1 MRNNNTVY
9 VIGVFDLFHRGHVEF
24 LKKAQKLGEKL
35 IVAINGD
42 KFTTKYKRK
51 PIYSEQDRL
60 EIISACKYVDEAF
73 VIDQHDNKD
82 AIIEHNIDIIVH
94 GNDWDEEGYK
104 KQIRVDDAFLEEYEV
119 ELAFL
124 DYIEGISTSGIIKK
138 IKKNY

>member
-1 MRNNNTVY
+1 
-9 VIGVFDLFHRGHVEF
+9 HRGHVEF

-82 AIIEHNIDIIVH
+82 AIIEHNIDIIVK
-94 GNDWDEEGYK
+94 GNDWDEEGNK
-104 KQIRVDDAFLEEYEV
+104 KKIRVDNAFLEEYEV
-119 ELAFL
+119 ELDFL

-138 IKKNY
+138 IKKNYSHVTLQSDSIS